1 MNILLV
7 IYEWPLGSPQTIR
20 WMNLLRYFLE
30 EGHSLTILSAKVD
43 IADRPVDQGLVDLV
57 DIPTVQQY
65 QVPAR
70 ARDHTSREMLDW
82 ANRATQKAK
91 ELCAANSFDLV
102 ISSALPV
109 GDTIIASRLKQAGLV
124 PRWLAD
130 YGDPWSTSRTLG
142 QAQWKKPIYK
152 WLERRWLRHADGVI
166 VTTETAKPSFTP
178 IYDRH
183 DRIFVVQMGAS
194 YFHMNKEWPP
204 RRDEF
209 ETLRLLYTGSF
220 YHTRRPDKLFEA
232 ICQVEGVHL
241 TIVGNHFI
249 DISEDIARYNLDGRV
264 ELRSQVDQQE
274 IVELQGSHDA
284 LLLTAWPYPEQ
295 ISGKFFEYIATNKP
309 ILYLTNHE
317 RDLAGDY
324 IREHDNGYISKDN
337 TAAITELL
345 AHVRDAARAGN
356 LKSPIPDRGAGFD
369 SRAEDLKRVIQ
380 AIGGSVE
387 MAQSTAGTKV

>member
-57 DIPTVQQY
+57 DLPTVQQY

-220 YHTRRPDKLFEA
+220 YRTRRPDKLFEA

-249 DISEDIARYNLDGRV
+249 DISEDIARHNLDGRV

-324 IREHDNGYISKDN
+324 IREHDNGYIGKDN
-337 TAAITELL
+337 PAAIAELL

-387 MAQSTAGTKV
+387 IAQSPAGTKA